1 MNWASNLH
9 ARVGQKALIWC
20 VGPELLKNEAVM
32 ENIKTFR
39 QNQIKEFS
47 LNLGKVSGTLKEN

>member
-1 MNWASNLH
+1 MNWSSNLH
-9 ARVGQKALIWC
+9 AQVVPKALIWC
-20 VGPELLKNEAVM
+20 VGPKLLKNESVM
-32 ENIKTFR
+32 ENIKTFK